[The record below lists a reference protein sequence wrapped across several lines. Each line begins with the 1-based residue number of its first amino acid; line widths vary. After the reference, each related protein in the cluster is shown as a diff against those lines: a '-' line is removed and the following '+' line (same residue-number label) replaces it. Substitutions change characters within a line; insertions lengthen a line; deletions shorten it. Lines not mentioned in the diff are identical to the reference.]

1 MDRSSAPLP
10 PFGSQNLAFAEELY
24 AAYLA
29 DPDSV
34 DPAWRDYFASLRVD
48 DPFAARPQLGP
59 SGSSGGLFTR
69 MAAPDAVDSDA
80 KGSDAGGAGA
90 ATNGDPRGL
99 TDLGPTHLAS
109 DVAVLQDRVDQII
122 RAFRVRGHLVADL
135 DPLGLPRAPQPELET
150 SYYGLTDVDLERTFS
165 SDTIHGTGSMK
176 LGAIL
181 ERLSNT
187 YCRSIGVQFMHIDD
201 LNVKN
206 WLTQRM
212 EATENRIQLS
222 RDEQMRILT
231 CLTDAV
237 IFEDFLQKKFLGAK
251 RFSLEGGE
259 SLIPLLD
266 MAIEESAARGVRE
279 VVLGM
284 AHRGRIN
291 VLANVMGKPAADIF
305 AEFEDKHAEDMRGRG
320 DVKYHL
326 GFSSDRTTRSGHD
339 VHMTLCFNPSHL
351 EFVNPVALGRQR
363 AKQDRFGDG
372 NRTGGMCILIHGDAA
387 FAGQGVIQESLNLSQ
402 LPGYTTGG
410 TLHVVVNNQV
420 GFTTSPEEGRSCT
433 YPTDI
438 AKFLQIPIFHVNGE
452 DPEAVMQVVKLA
464 TEFRETWKRDVVI
477 DMWCYRRYG
486 HNEGDEP
493 AFTQPLMYK
502 AVRARKSVREGY
514 LDRLLGMSEIT
525 RAEADEIAEHR
536 RDVLEKQLATA
547 RAEEPTNPSDEFR
560 GVWQGYTGGFDK
572 DTGRIVETASR
583 AELREVIEAAATLPE
598 GFVPHRKIERL
609 LAQRCEMA
617 RGERGLDWATAEI
630 AAFGRLLRRGHLVRL
645 SGQDSG
651 RGTFS
656 QRHVQL
662 HDQETGDRYVPV
674 ASLAEGD
681 ARFDVFNSPLSEIGV
696 LGFEYGYSMDTPD
709 GLILWEAQFGD
720 FVNVAQVIIDQ
731 FIVSAEA
738 KWNRL
743 SGLVLLL
750 PHGFEGQGPEHSSAR
765 LERFLMLAAEDNIQ
779 VCNPTTPAQ
788 YHNLLM
794 RQVVRPW
801 RKPLIVMTPKSLL
814 RLPAATSTL
823 DELGSGVFQR
833 IIPDANASDVP
844 DANPNAVRRVL
855 MCSGKI
861 YYDLVARRE
870 ELGANDV
877 AILRLEQIY
886 PLEPSDLTEALAPYA
901 PTTPVYWVQ
910 EEPENMGAWPFLLT
924 RHERL
929 GRALGNRP
937 IHCVARK
944 RAAVPATGSHAAHAL
959 EQAELLERSFATS

>member
-1 MDRSSAPLP
+1 MDRDSAPLP
-10 PFGSQNLAFAEELY
+10 PIGSHNLAFVEDLY
-24 AAYLA
+24 AAFLA
-29 DPDSV
+29 DPASV
-34 DPAWRDYFASLRVD
+34 EPAWRDFFEGLSVD

-59 SGSSGGLFTR
+59 VGNSGGLFAR
-69 MAAPDAVDSDA
+69 MAAPDAGGDA
-80 KGSDAGGAGA
+80 SANGA
-90 ATNGDPRGL
+90 PVV
-99 TDLGPTHLAS
+99 THGAS
-109 DVAVLQDRVDQII
+109 DVAVLQDRVDQIV
-122 RAFRVRGHLVADL
+122 RAFRVRGHLLAKL
-135 DPLGLPRAPQPELET
+135 DPLERERPPQPELEPA
-150 SYYGLTDVDLERTFS
+150 YYGLTDEDLERTFS
-165 SDTIHGTGSMK
+165 SDTIKGTGSMK
-176 LGAIL
+176 LRSIL
-181 ERLSNT
+181 ERLRNT

-206 WLTQRM
+206 WLTARM
-212 EATENRIQLS
+212 EASENRVELS
-222 RDEQMRILT
+222 RDEQLRVLT

-266 MAIEESAARGVRE
+266 MAIEESAEHGVRE

-291 VLANVMGKPAADIF
+291 VLANVMGKPPADIF
-305 AEFEDKHAEDMRGRG
+305 AEFEDKHAEEMKGRG

-326 GFSSDRTTRSGHD
+326 GYSSDRETRAGHK

-363 AKQDRFGDG
+363 AKQDRYGSG
-372 NRTGGMCILIHGDAA
+372 NRNGGMCILIHGDAA

-402 LPGYTTGG
+402 LDGYSTGG
-410 TLHVVVNNQV
+410 TIHVVVNNQV

-452 DPEAVMQVVKLA
+452 DPEAVMQVIKLA
-464 TEFRETWKRDVVI
+464 TEFRDTWKRDVVI

-502 AVRARKSVREGY
+502 AIRARKSVREGY
-514 LDRLLGMSEIT
+514 LDRLLKLGEIT
-525 RAEADEIAEHR
+525 REEADELADKR
-536 RDVLEKQLATA
+536 RAILEQHLTEA
-547 RAEEPTNPSDEFR
+547 RSDEDAGNPSDELR
-560 GVWQGYTGGFDK
+560 GVWSGYRGGFDK
-572 DTGRIVETASR
+572 DTERVVETLSNS
-583 AELREVIEAAATLPE
+583 ELGRVIEAAATLPE
-598 GFVPHRKIERL
+598 GFTPHPKIERL
-609 LAQRCEMA
+609 LEQRREMA
-617 RGERGLDWATAEI
+617 RGERPIDWATAEL
-630 AAFGRLLRRGHLVRL
+630 AAFGRLIEKGHPVRL
-645 SGQDSG
+645 TGQDSG

-656 QRHVQL
+656 QRHAQL
-662 HDQETGDRYVPV
+662 HDFETGDRIVPV
-674 ASLAEGD
+674 ASLAKDDG
-681 ARFDVFNSPLSEIGV
+681 RFEVYNSPLSEIGV

-709 GLILWEAQFGD
+709 GLVLWEAQFGD

-779 VCNPTTPAQ
+779 VVNATTPAQ

-794 RQVVRPW
+794 RQIVRPW

-823 DELGSGVFQR
+823 EELGSGIFHR
-833 IIPDANASDVP
+833 ILPDASSVAPEN
-844 DANPNAVRRVL
+844 VRRVL
-855 MCSGKI
+855 MCSGKV
-861 YYDLVARRE
+861 YYDLVKRRDE
-870 ELGANDV
+870 DQIGDV

-886 PLEPSDLTEALAPYA
+886 PLDPNDIVQALAPYA
-901 PTTPVYWVQ
+901 PDTPVWWVQ

-924 RHERL
+924 RHDRL
-929 GRALGNRP
+929 GQALGNRP
-937 IHCVARK
+937 IRCIARK

-959 EQAELLERSFATS
+959 EQAELLERAFGQA